1 MKRDKALE
9 LLAENIKNQNL
20 QKHCLA
26 VEAGMRGLAEYFG
39 ENKEKW
45 GICGLLHDIDYEKTK
60 DNPNLHSKMG
70 AEMLKELGFEK
81 EICQAVLT
89 HNEAHK
95 ILPESKMAKA
105 IFCLDPLTGLIV
117 AATLVLPSKTE
128 LPFME
133 ATRRDKSLLHP
144 SLRLGQVKKRTK
156 SSSPKISDLKV
167 ENVLHRFK
175 EKSFA
180 RGANREI
187 IKKCNELLGL
197 SLEEFVKIVLEAM
210 QKISNELG
218 L

>member
-1 MKRDKALE
+1 MIEREAALN
-9 LLAENIKNQNL
+9 LLKENLKNQNL

-26 VEAGMRGLAEYFG
+26 VEAGMRGLARHFNED
-39 ENKEKW
+39 EEKW
-45 GICGLLHDIDYEKTK
+45 GLCGLLHDIDYEKTK
-60 DNPNLHSKMG
+60 DNPNLHSKVG
-70 AEMLKELGFEK
+70 AEMLGKLGVDE

-105 IFCLDPLTGLIV
+105 LFCIDPLTGLIV
-117 AATLVLPSKTE
+117 AATLVLP
-128 LPFME
+128 
-133 ATRRDKSLLHP
+133 
-144 SLRLGQVKKRTK
+144 
-156 SSSPKISDLKV
+156 SPKISDLKV

-180 RGANREI
+180 RGANREL

-210 QKISNELG
+210 QKNLK
-218 L
+218 